1 VRTSRV
7 IRCLQR
13 LGVLGDGDEVARSL
27 ELLEDV
33 GLLAQ
38 HQSIALVAV
47 LRKLAPASVVL
58 RVALDAVRLVRVLPM
73 ALGEANHGRDLVVLD
88 VVHEAHDGAG
98 LLEPVALPQLTRAN
112 ALERDRLIVQATSDR
127 AALHEVHDARG
138 REELHLVTPLLR
150 LAVLALGVI
159 VVDQVGSR
167 MSSSSDGCRGVL
179 V

>member
-1 VRTSRV
+1 MTRR
-7 IRCLQR
+7 LQG
-13 LGVLGDGDEVARSL
+13 LGVRGDRHEVAGATGG
-27 ELLEDV
+27 LEDV

-38 HQSIALVAV
+38 DEAVALVAV

-58 RVALDAVRLVRVLPM
+58 RVALVAMSLGVVLPM